1 MRGLSRRCVVVAAIV
16 SAGIGVSA
24 CGSSSSSKAPP
35 TPAAITSA
43 AITSAAIGAPPNNTP
58 ITDPKYHA
66 YLAAAFIRATQGIG
80 VHLSPAD
87 ASKAATCVIQKET
100 SEGLKTAGQVSFSA
114 GKAAGIE
121 CGKQLHLG
129 AK

>member
-1 MRGLSRRCVVVAAIV
+1 VLAAIA

-24 CGSSSSSKAPP
+24 CGSSSSSKTPA
-35 TPAAITSA
+35 TPAAITTA

-58 ITDPKYHA
+58 ITDPKYYA
-66 YLAAAFIRATQGIG
+66 YLAATLVRTAQSTGGHI
-80 VHLSPAD
+80 SSAD

-100 SEGLKTAGQVSFSA
+100 SEGLKTAGDVSFAA
-114 GKAAGIE
+114 GKAAGME
-121 CGKQLHLG
+121 CAKQLNLA